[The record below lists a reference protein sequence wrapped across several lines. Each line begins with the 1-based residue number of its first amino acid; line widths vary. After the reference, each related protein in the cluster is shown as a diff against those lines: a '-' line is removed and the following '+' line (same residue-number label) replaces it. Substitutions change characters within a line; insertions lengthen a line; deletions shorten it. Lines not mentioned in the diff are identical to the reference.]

1 MNEKAVELAPSDSQ
15 VLAFLGNV
23 LIDSGR
29 LREGIQKMQRAIR
42 LCPFPPAWY
51 LTVLGAGFHLNG
63 DNEAAISALEQ
74 AAEREP
80 DSVLSRLWLASA
92 LAEMGRL
99 DDARAVSKTG
109 IDIEPAF
116 DVMSWANSFSSKSHM
131 RLKDN
136 LLAAGFLE

>member
-1 MNEKAVELAPSDSQ
+1 
-15 VLAFLGNV
+15 
-23 LIDSGR
+23 
-29 LREGIQKMQRAIR
+29 MQRAIR

-63 DNEAAISALEQ
+63 DNEAAISTLEQ

-80 DSVLSRLWLASA
+80 DSILSRLWLASA
-92 LAEMGRL
+92 LVEMGML

-109 IDIEPAF
+109 MDIDPAF

-136 LLAAGFLE
+136 LLAAGFPEQKAAG

>member
-1 MNEKAVELAPSDSQ
+1 MVRGDTNQTIAINEQEVELVPSDSQ
-15 VLAFLGNV
+15 APAFLSNI

-29 LREGIQKMQRAIR
+29 VREGIQKMQMAIR

-80 DSVLSRLWLASA
+80 DSVLSRLWLDSA
-92 LAEMGRL
+92 LVEMGRL

-109 IDIEPAF
+109 INIEPAF
-116 DVMSWANSFSSKSHM
+116 DVM
-131 RLKDN
+131 R
-136 LLAAGFLE
+136 